1 MDESSQSLEE
11 FLQMPEHKTKVF
23 GTQRTSD
30 AQERPAIENLNLRAS
45 ALKSIPVVAALVA
58 GFDVSLIIFMS
69 ECDAREFRGWCEAI
83 VVLTTTSLLAAIG
96 IIMETSM
103 RGFYWTRIAVHNTDA
118 ADKYLSE
125 TSWHYIRSLMMGYTL
140 SATLSAGFCV
150 ALPGLSFTAMTIT
163 LCLILI
169 ISIPIV
175 IVLRKLFWKGE
186 QWIAHIR
193 LQLRSCEN
201 DAGGTKSA
209 EVKFNLKF
217 GYVEVNFE
225 DGITYTLNGWHRG
238 VKF

>member
-1 MDESSQSLEE
+1 
-11 FLQMPEHKTKVF
+11 MPEHKGKVF

-69 ECDAREFRGWCEAI
+69 ECAADEFRGWCEA
-83 VVLTTTSLLAAIG
+83 VLVLTTTSLLAAIG

-125 TSWHYIRSLMMGYTL
+125 TSWHNIRSLMIGYTL

-150 ALPGLSFTAMTIT
+150 ALPGLSFWAMVIT
-163 LCLILI
+163 VCLIFI
-169 ISIPIV
+169 IGIPMV

-186 QWIAHIR
+186 Q
-193 LQLRSCEN
+193 
-201 DAGGTKSA
+201 
-209 EVKFNLKF
+209 
-217 GYVEVNFE
+217 
-225 DGITYTLNGWHRG
+225 
-238 VKF
+238 